1 MVSSPHFGGAMRVLP
16 NDRDILI
23 QKITKAISE
32 LLDEMK
38 RDPIWFEMG
47 PEVSQ
52 AAFRANQVKHEAAAH
67 CFKIGLSIGDNGCLK

>member
-38 RDPIWFEMG
+38 RDPIWFE
-47 PEVSQ
+47 
-52 AAFRANQVKHEAAAH
+52 
-67 CFKIGLSIGDNGCLK
+67 NGCTCYLYLW

>member
-1 MVSSPHFGGAMRVLP
+1 MTVLP
-16 NDRDILI
+16 NDRDLLI

-52 AAFRANQVKHEAAAH
+52 AAFRANQVKHEAATH
-67 CFKIGLSIGDNGCLK
+67 CFKNGLSIGENACSK